1 MPQSFHENDMFETVR
16 DRAGDLV
23 EDVVCIDDFLHP
35 KSGRHSRCYRI
46 NYRSM
51 DRNLENDQVNS
62 LHAEVVNAL
71 VSRCHVE
78 IR

>member
-1 MPQSFHENDMFETVR
+1 MPPTFHENDMFETVR

-23 EDVVCIDDFLHP
+23 EDVVCIDDFVHP
-35 KSGRHSRCYRI
+35 KTKRHSRCYRI

-51 DRNLENDQVNS
+51 DHNLENDQVNI
-62 LHAEVVNAL
+62 LHADVLEAL
-71 VSRCHVE
+71 GQRGQVE